1 MDIIYCTFI
10 INILIIS
17 SVLLFL
23 YNKKSKKN
31 QTKLFKDL
39 QIKDNYTNPESID
52 ENTIAVI
59 SAAVAYYYIGTTK
72 SVKICSIKKH
82 FYADNRI

>member
-23 YNKKSKKN
+23 YNKKSKKKQN
-31 QTKLFKDL
+31 KLFKDL

-59 SAAVAYYYIGTTK
+59 SAAVAYCYSGTNK
-72 SVKICSIKKH
+72 NVKICSIKKH